1 MVKPAM
7 RWGNLHASQPGK
19 VPGRLTMNYIYLFPG
34 EQLSLGQ
41 ICISYDRTLND
52 WGFVLHL
59 GHYTSIN
66 YWKRDLYGAREA
78 SAGPEAVHLVTS
90 SAICDGI
97 FAFGDRNKDELE
109 IEIRIGG
116 AARGF
121 RWKIRLRRCNGAS
134 AELRLATSIVNLA
147 CYIIHP
153 ISFQIPLSYLIKL
166 ISSLHL

>member
-1 MVKPAM
+1 MKLLGNGQTSHAM
-7 RWGNLHASQPGK
+7 GNLHASQPGK

-66 YWKRDLYGAREA
+66 YWKRDLYGARETSA
-78 SAGPEAVHLVTS
+78 SPEAVHLVTS

-109 IEIRIGG
+109 IEIRIAG

-121 RWKIRLRRCNGAS
+121 RWKFACAAVMGLVQNCGWLQLYVRIGDYALILPNS
-134 AELRLATSIVNLA
+134 LILAAHSPKIN
-147 CYIIHP
+147 
-153 ISFQIPLSYLIKL
+153 
-166 ISSLHL
+166 